1 MATRRIV
8 LALLTFFACIVLA
21 GCAGTATAPSSSSE
35 ASSGATTPSSQL
47 EATTSLED
55 YPTSRDSSFGGIFIE
70 MPIQEFNERGFAFGD
85 SVDIAFSNGYALK
98 DLPYYNGY
106 YVPAGDPLLV
116 GYPGYP
122 YIRVGLNYGDD
133 LWKIAALG
141 EDDTATVTLAEAGKY
156 KTTQEALNIT
166 YTDERDDYPSDVA
179 FANFRAMS
187 GGNLK
192 ENMLYR
198 GASPVNNK
206 HNRAPFANRLIAD
219 AGVRFDFDLAD
230 SDEEI
235 AAYLTE
241 DHKEAADVAYFE
253 GLYGEGNVAA
263 LNLDAAYQQ
272 EAFAQKLAQG
282 LIELTQHEGA
292 VYIHCTEGKDRTGF
306 VCMLLEALAG
316 ATYDQIVDDYMTTY
330 DNYYKINRESDLEKY
345 HAIKELNLDYMV
357 RFIVEADKDAD
368 LGSLDLHA
376 AARHYLASGGMSD
389 EQIDALQA
397 RICKEA

>member
-1 MATRRIV
+1 MAARRIV
-8 LALLTFFACIVLA
+8 LGLLTLFACIALA
-21 GCAGTATAPSSSSE
+21 GCAGGAAAPSSSSTPSAAT
-35 ASSGATTPSSQL
+35 ASSASSEAAALL
-47 EATTSLED
+47 EG

-70 MPIQEFNERGFAFGD
+70 IPIQEFNERGFAFGD
-85 SVDIAFSNGYALK
+85 SVDITFSNGYALE

-106 YVPAGDPLLV
+106 YVPAGGPLLV

-122 YIRVGLNYGDD
+122 YIRAGLNYGDD

-179 FANFRAMS
+179 FANFRAMT

-192 ENMLYR
+192 ENMFYR
-198 GASPVNNK
+198 GASPVDNK

-241 DHKEAADVAYFE
+241 DHKEAADVAYF
-253 GLYGEGNVAA
+253 
-263 LNLDAAYQQ
+263 
-272 EAFAQKLAQG
+272 
-282 LIELTQHEGA
+282 
-292 VYIHCTEGKDRTGF
+292 
-306 VCMLLEALAG
+306 
-316 ATYDQIVDDYMTTY
+316 
-330 DNYYKINRESDLEKY
+330 
-345 HAIKELNLDYMV
+345 
-357 RFIVEADKDAD
+357 
-368 LGSLDLHA
+368 
-376 AARHYLASGGMSD
+376 
-389 EQIDALQA
+389 
-397 RICKEA
+397 